1 MWVLFQNRRVLLI
14 VACASMLALAFV
26 FWGQISNASI
36 VRRIE
41 AGPSDRPIV
50 YGISSGLLI
59 QRGGWDAD
67 ADCDLACAAQFAIQ
81 IEGVSKRQPTDFP
94 RLIIHYDVRASYL
107 DQDGQRQRLTVD
119 FWNAAEAMGGP
130 GGWEVGEPLVS
141 WPIHIVVDDSGLRLT
156 GIE

>member
-1 MWVLFQNRRVLLI
+1 MRALFQNRRVRLI
-14 VACASMLALAFV
+14 LACAGVLALALV
-26 FWGQISNASI
+26 VWRQTSNAGI

-41 AGPSDRPIV
+41 GGPSDRAIV

-59 QRGGWDAD
+59 QRGGWDSD
-67 ADCDLACAAQFAIQ
+67 ADCDLTCAAQFAIQ
-81 IEGVSKRQPTDFP
+81 IEGVSKRQRTDFP
-94 RLIIHYDVRASYL
+94 RLIIHYDVGASYL

-119 FWNAAEAMGGP
+119 FSNAAAGLGGP

-141 WPIHIVVDDSGLRLT
+141 WPIHIVVDDSGLRYT

>member
-1 MWVLFQNRRVLLI
+1 MRDMRALFQNRRVPLI
-14 VACASMLALAFV
+14 VACVGVLALTLV
-26 FWGQISNASI
+26 VWRQTSNAGI

-41 AGPSDRPIV
+41 AGPSDRAIV

-59 QRGGWDAD
+59 QRGGWDSD

-81 IEGVSKRQPTDFP
+81 IEGVSKRERTDSP
-94 RLIIHYDVRASYL
+94 HLIIHYDVRASYL

-119 FWNAAEAMGGP
+119 FWNAVDVPE
-130 GGWEVGEPLVS
+130 GWEVGEPLVS
-141 WPIHIVVDDSGLRLT
+141 WPIHIIVNDDGLRQT